1 MHFLY
6 YFLLHFLCAFFITP
20 TVFTWLRKI
29 PQKLTSR
36 RYFRPVALFVEP
48 LPALGGFETLGGVD
62 DATKCRRAVIGET
75 HISPDIRRQL
85 EETPSVPKIS
95 RRQTKVLSAV
105 AREIKQGNRRA
116 DWHPRRQRGRY
127 RQYAIHKAR
136 RPYPR

>member
-1 MHFLY
+1 MHFLYYFLY

-62 DATKCRRAVIGET
+62 DATKCRSLPPPPMSYVGAFLRPTGC
-75 HISPDIRRQL
+75 
-85 EETPSVPKIS
+85 PK
-95 RRQTKVLSAV
+95 
-105 AREIKQGNRRA
+105 
-116 DWHPRRQRGRY
+116 
-127 RQYAIHKAR
+127 
-136 RPYPR
+136 